1 MKWIIENWTMVIV
14 LLAMAAGPLAYFRRI
29 MALPPEDRIPE
40 IKDDVREKIIEWLKG
55 QVSKAEKELGGGTGE
70 LKLRD
75 VYDSF
80 IKVWPNEAEIATFK
94 EYSEMVDEALTWM
107 KKQMEKNERIKTHI
121 EGEA

>member
-14 LLAMAAGPLAYFRRI
+14 LLAMAAGPLAYLRHI

-40 IKDDVREKIIEWLKG
+40 IKEDVREKIIEWLKG

-107 KKQMEKNERIKTHI
+107 KKQMERNESIKAHI